1 MESQT
6 LDISLPTTI
15 IQKPRPSSEKPVETL
30 VVNNNISMKNN
41 NKGGKSTSKKEDE
54 TITSAVQKVL
64 EGYDWNLVP
73 ATTK

>member
-1 MESQT
+1 MESQV
-6 LDISLPTTI
+6 PTTI
-15 IQKPRPSSEKPVETL
+15 IQKPRSSSEKPVETL
-30 VVNNNISMKNN
+30 VVNNNISVKNN
-41 NKGGKSTSKKEDE
+41 NKGGKNTPRKEDE

>member
-1 MESQT
+1 MESQVE
-6 LDISLPTTI
+6 LNLPTTI
-15 IQKPRPSSEKPVETL
+15 IQKPRTSSEKPVETL

-41 NKGGKSTSKKEDE
+41 NKASKSLPRKEDE

-64 EGYDWNLVP
+64 AGYDWTLVP